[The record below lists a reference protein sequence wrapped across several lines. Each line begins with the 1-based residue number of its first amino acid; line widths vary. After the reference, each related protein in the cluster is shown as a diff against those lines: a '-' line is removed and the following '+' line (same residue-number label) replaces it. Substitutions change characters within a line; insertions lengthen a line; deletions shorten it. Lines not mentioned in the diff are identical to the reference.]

1 MKKAFS
7 IAMAALM
14 SLSLAACGSGS
25 AAASSAPAERE
36 AAAPA
41 ASSEAAASTSD
52 MKVAM
57 VTDYGDITDQSFNQ
71 TTYEASKAWCADNGL
86 SDDAFKYYKPASD
99 SAADR
104 DAMID
109 QAVEDGFNVI
119 VLPGF
124 AFAQSVVDEADLY
137 PDVKFVVLDVA
148 QGDLDSASGT
158 TGWKSENNNVY
169 SAIYHEEIAGY
180 LAGYAAVKMGYEKL
194 GYLGGMAVP
203 SVVRY
208 GTGFVQGADQAAQEL
223 GKSNIEIKY
232 AYGNQFYGDAD
243 ITAAM
248 DTWCS
253 DGTEVIFAAGGS
265 IYTSAAEAAAKT
277 GAKIIGVDVDQAPT
291 IDGEY
296 GDGICITS
304 AMKGLAETVNT
315 LLDAIKAG
323 KWDEYAGKV
332 ENLGLV
338 SGDDPTANY
347 VQLPMESTV
356 WTDGFTQDDY
366 KALVKS
372 IYDGD
377 LTVDDSGDLLATEN
391 KYVGLG
397 NVTVDFQGNLK

>member
-25 AAASSAPAERE
+25 AAASSAPAESE

-41 ASSEAAASTSD
+41 TTEAAASTGD

-148 QGDLDSASGT
+148 QADLDSSSGT
-158 TGWKSENNNVY
+158 TGWKAANNNVY
-169 SAIYHEEIAGY
+169 CAIYHEEIAGY

-208 GTGFVQGADQAAQEL
+208 GTGFVQGADEAAQEL

-232 AYGNQFYGDAD
+232 AYGNQFFGDAD
-243 ITAAM
+243 ITASM

-277 GAKIIGVDVDQAPT
+277 GAKIIGVDVDQAGT

-296 GDGICITS
+296 GDGLCITS
-304 AMKGLAETVNT
+304 AMKGLAATVNT

-338 SGDDPTANY
+338 SGDDPTVNY

-356 WTDGFTQDDY
+356 WTDAFTQDDY

-377 LTVDDSGDLLATEN
+377 LKVDDSVDLLATEN